1 MKEFDLLKF
10 ATMLKDSENLGTR
23 DITIANDPRIL
34 PFGKILRKTKI
45 NELPQLINILF
56 GDMSVVGPRP
66 LVMNTF
72 KQYDGGSQ
80 KIISSVKPGLSGIG
94 SIFFRDEEVFLKD
107 HSDPRKFYFEH
118 ISPYKSALEVWFVQ
132 NNSIIIYF
140 KVIIATIIMVIF
152 LHLNHLKPF

>member
-1 MKEFDLLKF
+1 MQRFFDILFSSLAILVLSPLFIPVILILKFSGEGEVFYKQKRVGKSMKEFDLLKF

-94 SIFFRDEEVFLKD
+94 SIFLEMK
-107 HSDPRKFYFEH
+107 KFF
-118 ISPYKSALEVWFVQ
+118 
-132 NNSIIIYF
+132 
-140 KVIIATIIMVIF
+140 
-152 LHLNHLKPF
+152 

>member
-94 SIFFRDEEVFLKD
+94 SIFLEMK
-107 HSDPRKFYFEH
+107 KFF
-118 ISPYKSALEVWFVQ
+118 
-132 NNSIIIYF
+132 
-140 KVIIATIIMVIF
+140 
-152 LHLNHLKPF
+152 